1 MRRPLLTLV
10 GALSALA
17 LTTALHAQNP
27 TQKSPLLNHTRSH
40 PSAHAVRRPGRD
52 LSRDLRDLRRDRR
65 DLRLDRRD
73 LRDLRLDRREGA
85 GPRELRRGRVEL
97 CGDRRELRRDHQEL
111 GRSHLA
117 GRHDR
122 PGMRRVR
129 RSHASPWI

>member
-27 TQKSPLLNHTRSH
+27 TQESALLNHTRSH
-40 PSAHAVRRPGRD
+40 PSAHAVRRPGHD
-52 LSRDLRDLRRDRR
+52 LNRDLRDLRRDQR
-65 DLRLDRRD
+65 D
-73 LRDLRLDRREGA
+73 
-85 GPRELRRGRVEL
+85 
-97 CGDRRELRRDHQEL
+97 LRRDHREL
-111 GRSHLA
+111 GRCHRA